1 MPRPSAQYEA
11 MRSATLARVHTAATA
26 LFTRHGFAATSMRD
40 IARAAGI
47 STGLIYRHYPSKDE
61 LFDAL
66 VRQATE
72 GVRGAARRLRA
83 DDPPER
89 LLTRFTEDF
98 LFAVDREEGFAE
110 FSTLM
115 NHAAALP
122 VRPPSVERLV
132 EEHVALLDALTDLI
146 ERGQRGGGFRPGPPR
161 ELAVAYLATLGGLAM
176 MKVSLGAELT
186 TPSATIVNSLVC

>member
-26 LFTRHGFAATSMRD
+26 LFTRHGFAATSVRD
-40 IARAAGI
+40 IAREAGI

-66 VRQATE
+66 VRQATD
-72 GVRGAARRLRA
+72 GLRDAARRLRA
-83 DDPPER
+83 EDPPER
-89 LLTRFTEDF
+89 VLTRFTEDF
-98 LFAVDREEGFAE
+98 LSAVAREEGFAE

-115 NHAAALP
+115 NHAVALP
-122 VRPPSVERLV
+122 VRPPSTGRLM
-132 EEHVALLDALTDLI
+132 EEHVALLDALVDLV
-146 ERGQRGGGFRPGPPR
+146 ERGQREGGFRPGPPR

-186 TPSATIVNSLVC
+186 VASSTIVNSLVC